1 MGDKLLINLMV
12 RNGIGEVILKTQD
25 TGLLKLDQIYLAKN
39 KGIPENY
46 VLNFLRGGT
55 GFIYYNFP
63 SSIYLTDLKM
73 YAVSLVI
80 TAAHC
85 ICNPVTAKPE
95 VHIVDCGFQKKN
107 INLKAMFLTQFM
119 GKYFQPLASS
129 NNFYYCL
136 PGDLAVMILI
146 SKQKQLSLDVIE
158 PEDRNFNLSNP
169 NSCLVCGFPELTDG
183 SFSFMYPYESSDK
196 NNAKQEIRA
205 AFYEG
210 EELICSEGQGKKV
223 DNLIEIYC
231 SSYSGMSGSPIL
243 CNNKLIGVFLG
254 GPPMPGQ
261 FQALSLAKLI
271 KEEKPLEFYELL
283 ENSIKF
289 DDHYSEPLFSGIYN
303 DINTKILISLLLE
316 KNFIKPSDKLKN
328 YCRDST
334 KIINKKRFKEKLIV
348 LGNLKE
354 SITGM
359 LIDITYHILRN
370 IKNKNLLAFNVGISI
385 NHPAF
390 THINKIVSNSHNLL
404 DKPYD
409 SFTFCQ
415 ELLMDE
421 ENENENEREIT
432 DRSCS
437 KCIIQ

>member
-1 MGDKLLINLMV
+1 MGEKLLINLMA

-25 TGLLKLDQIYLAKN
+25 TGLLKLDEIYLGKN
-39 KGIPENY
+39 KGVPQNY
-46 VLNFLRGGT
+46 VLNFSRGGT

-63 SSIYLTDLKM
+63 KSIYLVDLKM

-85 ICNPVTAKPE
+85 ICNPVTAEPE
-95 VHIVDCGFQKKN
+95 VQIVDCGFQKKK
-107 INLKAMFLTQFM
+107 INLKAMYLTEFIS
-119 GKYFQPLASS
+119 KYFHPLASS

-136 PGDLAVMILI
+136 PGDLALMILL
-146 SKQKQLSLDVIE
+146 SKKKSLSLDIIE

-169 NSCLVCGFPELTDG
+169 NSYLVCGFPDLID
-183 SFSFMYPYESSDK
+183 SPFCFMYPYEIPDK
-196 NNAKQEIRA
+196 INAKKEIRA

-254 GPPMPGQ
+254 GPPLPGQ

-271 KEEKPLEFYELL
+271 NEEKPLEAYELL
-283 ENSIKF
+283 ENCIKL
-289 DDHYSEPLFSGIYN
+289 DDHYSEQLFNDVYN
-303 DINTKILISLLLE
+303 NISTKILISLLLE
-316 KNFIKPSDKLKN
+316 QKFIKPSNKLKN
-328 YCRDST
+328 YCQDST
-334 KIINKKRFKEKLIV
+334 KIINKKGLREKLII
-348 LGNLKE
+348 LRDLKK
-354 SITGM
+354 SITCR
-359 LIDITYHILRN
+359 LLDITYDILRH
-370 IKNKNLLAFNVGISI
+370 IKNKSLLAFNVGISI
-385 NHPAF
+385 THPAF
-390 THINKIVSNSHNLL
+390 THINKIVSNSRNLL
-404 DKPYD
+404 DKHYD

-421 ENENENEREIT
+421 ENENEREIT

-437 KCIIQ
+437 KCLIQ